1 MCIIQ
6 ARIKDPSRAY
16 YFITEYDIKQ
26 IVWTEVDT
34 DTFPEESARRFLAGF
49 LLNILEAQ
57 NQPEAIACLVD
68 RIASFSGGGT
78 STGSGI
84 AGHVSIV
91 DVFPTTTG
99 TVGTKVYSQGNNRLE
114 SATSDTDKIR
124 VYVKALPGP
133 TNYLPNIT
141 VNGSPVTLTELP
153 DKPLWEG
160 YVDIT
165 LPLDGIILAEHEDGA
180 IDVAVVELL
189 EGPEILTAVFTNGY
203 PIGQTELKENDTFKL
218 SVTTDVPITRIQILN
233 SGALKADNFTFT
245 ATTNKVITVTIAN
258 RGNTAVLRAGTI
270 IAYDANGF
278 PSAQFN
284 TSTAGSTDG
293 THLLLLNNLY
303 PTITFGS
310 VTYPPTQQALK
321 DSESAT
327 IGVVIN
333 NADTV
338 AYSSPSNQLS
348 VTNPNTIEITK
359 TVTRIG
365 GTYNVSSNNLTATAN
380 RAANNASTT
389 SSTNIKIANTNPSV
403 SASHTSRLRSGGNSG
418 TSIQNHTITI
428 NSNQLLL
435 SAPTMNETLGAG
447 TFIGSWAG
455 SGSSFSRILQVH
467 DNDPKGTFNWLNF
480 SATNLAGKTIT
491 TINTPTYVLGGFVY
505 RDIYFPVIDDEEP
518 IGVSVSNISKVV
530 ALDKDLVPMT
540 YQGNLND
547 GTRVYTITGPSQV
560 VNVNGSNVYWADRTE
575 VNNNTTGGAFIR
587 IEETV

>member
-6 ARIKDPSRAY
+6 ARIKDPERTY

-26 IVWTEVDT
+26 DVWTEVDT
-34 DTFPEESARRFLAGF
+34 EILPELSARRFLAAF

-57 NQPEAIACLVD
+57 DQAAAITCLTEY
-68 RIASFSGGGT
+68 IASFSATGTIGGV
-78 STGSGI
+78 

-91 DVFPTTTG
+91 DVFPTSTG

-114 SATSDTDKIR
+114 TGTSDTDKLR

-133 TNYLPNIT
+133 TNYEPNIT
-141 VNGSPVTLTELP
+141 INGNPVTLTELP

-160 YVDIT
+160 YVDLT
-165 LPLDGIILAEHEDGA
+165 LPSDGLLLAEHEDGA
-180 IDVAVVELL
+180 IDTAVIELL
-189 EGPEILTAVFTNGY
+189 SGPEILTAIFTNGY

-218 SVTTDVPITRIQILN
+218 SVTTDVPITRIQVLN
-233 SGALKADNFTFT
+233 SGALKADDFTFA
-245 ATTNKVITVTIAN
+245 ATTSRVLTVTIAD
-258 RGNTAVLRAGTI
+258 RGDTAVLRAATI
-270 IAYDANGF
+270 IAYDENGF

-284 TSTAGSTDG
+284 TSSVGSVDG
-293 THLLLLNNLY
+293 THLLLLNNLH
-303 PTITFGS
+303 PSIAFGG
-310 VTYPPTQQALK
+310 VTYPPSQQALK

-327 IGVVIN
+327 INTTIS

-338 AYSSPSNQLS
+338 TFSSPSGQLS
-348 VTNPNTIEITK
+348 ITDPNTIELVK

-365 GTYNVSSNNLTATAN
+365 GTYNVSSNNLTAVAN
-380 RAANNASTT
+380 RAANNSTT
-389 SSTNIKIANTNPSV
+389 SRSTNINIANTNPSI
-403 SASHTSRLRSGGNSG
+403 SASHSSRLRSGGNSG
-418 TSIQNHTITI
+418 TSIQNHTISI

-435 SAPTMNETLGAG
+435 TAPTMDETLGAG

-467 DNDPKGTFNWLNF
+467 DNDPKGVFNWLNF

-491 TINTPTYVLGGFVY
+491 SINTPTYELGGFVF

-518 IGVSVSNISKVV
+518 IGVNVSDINKVV

-540 YQGNLND
+540 YQANLND
-547 GTRVYTITGPSQV
+547 GSRVYTITEPSQV

-587 IEETV
+587 IEETI